1 MVFSSNIFLFF
12 FLPIFLVAYFL
23 TPRKFRNYT
32 LLLFSIVFYA
42 YGAPD
47 FVFLLVGECIVNY
60 YVVRAMVKRNPEG
73 LTDRMGGKTENG
85 KRKTILCAI
94 SIILS
99 LGLLLYFKYANFMM
113 ENLNGI
119 LGWFHH
125 EPVSWMKVALPIGI
139 SFFTFQSITY
149 TLDVYRGVTPPSQK
163 LTDYVLYIMM
173 FPQLIA
179 GPIVNYNSVAAQL
192 VERDS
197 TMEDRVLGFYRF
209 VIGLA
214 KKVLIANTLA
224 VYADQVF
231 DMNYSDLSSGTAW
244 LAALSYTMQ
253 IYFDFSGYSDMAIG
267 LGKMMGFRFPENF
280 NNPYTSHNIT
290 EFWKR
295 WHITLGNFIMNYLYI
310 PLGGNRK
317 GKGRM
322 YFNLWLCFLLS
333 GLWHGASWNF
343 VLWGAYHGLFICLD
357 KLLNGK
363 RNPKGLTDRM
373 GGKTENGKR
382 SVLRSPFSVP
392 FTFLIVLIGWV
403 LFRVEGIAPIGDFY
417 QAMFSFRSGD
427 FVRADSQYWFVL
439 ALALVFSF
447 LTLTKGG
454 LRLQELVFADH
465 YTPRRSWIMF
475 AITLVLLILSAGS
488 LCVSNFNPFIYFRF

>member
-12 FLPIFLVAYFL
+12 FLPIFLIAYFV
-23 TPRKFRNYT
+23 TPQKFRNYT
-32 LLLFSIVFYA
+32 LLLFSLIFYA

-47 FVFLLVGECIVNY
+47 FVFLLVGECIINY
-60 YVVRAMVKRNPEG
+60 FLVRSMAKAE
-73 LTDRMGGKTENG
+73 KTG
-85 KRKTILCAI
+85 TKKLLCAL
-94 SIILS
+94 SIVMA
-99 LGLLLYFKYANFMM
+99 LGLLLYFKYANFFM
-113 ENLNGI
+113 ENLNVI
-119 LGWFHH
+119 MGWAHH

-149 TLDVYRGVTPPSQK
+149 TIDVYRGTTPPSQK

-192 VERDS
+192 VSRTS
-197 TMEDRVLGFYRF
+197 TMEDRVVGFYRF
-209 VIGLA
+209 VIGLG

-224 VYADQVF
+224 AYADQVF
-231 DMNYSDLSSGTAW
+231 GMNYSDLATGTAW
-244 LAALSYTMQ
+244 IGILSYTFQ

-280 NNPYTSHNIT
+280 NDPYTSRSVT

-295 WHITLGNFIMNYLYI
+295 WHMTLGNFIMNYLYI

-343 VLWGAYHGLFICLD
+343 VLWGAFHGLFICAD
-357 KLLNGK
+357 KLFLKNALKKIGTI
-363 RNPKGLTDRM
+363 P
-373 GGKTENGKR
+373 
-382 SVLRSPFSVP
+382 SVII
-392 FTFLIVLIGWV
+392 TFFLVAMGWV
-403 LFRVEGIAPIGDFY
+403 LFRVNTAADAGGFY
-417 QAMFSFRSGD
+417 QALFAFKDGMTVAGD
-427 FVRADSQYWFVL
+427 SHFWCIF
-439 ALALVFSF
+439 ALAVVFSF
-447 LTLTKGG
+447 FTLTKAGQK
-454 LRLQELVFADH
+454 LQDNIFADS
-465 YTPRRSWIMF
+465 YSKPLSWTMF
-475 AITLVLLILSAGS
+475 AITLILFILSAGS
-488 LCVSNFNPFIYFRF
+488 LCVSDFNPFIYFRF

>member
-12 FLPIFLVAYFL
+12 FLPIFLIAYFI
-23 TPRKFRNYT
+23 TPKKFRNYT
-32 LLLFSIVFYA
+32 LLLFSLVFYA

-60 YVVRAMVKRNPEG
+60 YIVKAMCRADGSSTTK
-73 LTDRMGGKTENG
+73 K
-85 KRKTILCAI
+85 KILCGL
-94 SIILS
+94 SIFMA
-99 LGLLLYFKYANFMM
+99 LGLLLYFKYANFFM
-113 ENLNGI
+113 ENLNTI
-119 LGWFHH
+119 LGWTHH
-125 EPVSWMKVALPIGI
+125 EPIDWMKVALPIGI

-149 TLDVYRGVTPPSQK
+149 TLDVYRGVTPPSKK

-192 VERDS
+192 VERTS
-197 TMEDRVLGFYRF
+197 TMEDRVVGFYRF

-224 VYADQVF
+224 AFADQVF
-231 DMNYSDLSSGTAW
+231 AMNYAELATGTAW
-244 LAALSYTMQ
+244 IGILSYTFQ

-280 NNPYTSHNIT
+280 NDPYTSRSVT

-295 WHITLGNFIMNYLYI
+295 WHMTLGNFIMNYLYI

-343 VLWGAYHGLFICLD
+343 VLWGAFHGLFICAD
-357 KLLNGK
+357 KLFLKDLLKKLGK
-363 RNPKGLTDRM
+363 WPSVILTFFVVNM
-373 GGKTENGKR
+373 
-382 SVLRSPFSVP
+382 
-392 FTFLIVLIGWV
+392 GWV
-403 LFRVEGIAPIGDFY
+403 LFRVDTAADAGGFY
-417 QAMFSFRSGD
+417 QALFAFRGGETIFSDAMFWCTF
-427 FVRADSQYWFVL
+427 
-439 ALALVFSF
+439 ALAVAFSF
-447 LTLTKGG
+447 LTMFKGG
-454 LRLQELVFADH
+454 HGLQDKIFADH
-465 YTPRRSWIMF
+465 YSKPLSWTMF
-475 AITLVLLILSAGS
+475 TICLVLLVLSAGS
-488 LCVSNFNPFIYFRF
+488 LCVSDFNPFIYFRF

>member
-1 MVFSSNIFLFF
+1 MVFSSNLFLFF
-12 FLPIFLVAYFL
+12 FLPIFLIAYFI
-23 TPRKFRNYT
+23 TPKKFRNYT
-32 LLLFSIVFYA
+32 LLLFSLVFYA

-60 YVVRAMVKRNPEG
+60 YLVKAMCR
-73 LTDRMGGKTENG
+73 TDGSSTTK
-85 KRKTILCAI
+85 KKILCGL
-94 SIILS
+94 SIFMA
-99 LGLLLYFKYANFMM
+99 LGLLLYFKYANFFM
-113 ENLNGI
+113 ENLNTI
-119 LGWFHH
+119 LGWTHH
-125 EPVSWMKVALPIGI
+125 EPIGWMKVALPIGI

-149 TLDVYRGVTPPSQK
+149 TLDVYRGVTPPSKK

-192 VERDS
+192 VERTS

-224 VYADQVF
+224 AFADQVF
-231 DMNYSDLSSGTAW
+231 AMNYAELATGTAW
-244 LAALSYTMQ
+244 IGILSYTFQ

-280 NNPYTSHNIT
+280 NDPYTSRSVT

-295 WHITLGNFIMNYLYI
+295 WHMTLGNFIMNYLYI

-343 VLWGAYHGLFICLD
+343 VLWGAFHGLFICAD
-357 KLLNGK
+357 KLFLKDLLKKLGK
-363 RNPKGLTDRM
+363 WPSVILTFFVVNM
-373 GGKTENGKR
+373 
-382 SVLRSPFSVP
+382 
-392 FTFLIVLIGWV
+392 GWV
-403 LFRVEGIAPIGDFY
+403 LFRVDTAADAGGFY
-417 QAMFSFRSGD
+417 QALFAFRGGETIFSDAMFWCTF
-427 FVRADSQYWFVL
+427 
-439 ALALVFSF
+439 ALAVAFSF
-447 LTLTKGG
+447 LTMFKGG
-454 LRLQELVFADH
+454 QGLQDKIFADH
-465 YTPRRSWIMF
+465 YSKPLSWTMF
-475 AITLVLLILSAGS
+475 TICLVLLVLSAGS
-488 LCVSNFNPFIYFRF
+488 LCVSDFNPFIYFRF

>member
-12 FLPIFLVAYFL
+12 FLPIFLIAYFI
-23 TPRKFRNYT
+23 TPHKFRNYT
-32 LLLFSIVFYA
+32 LLLFSLVFYA

-47 FVFLLVGECIVNY
+47 FVFLLVGECVVNY
-60 YVVRAMVKRNPEG
+60 FLVRGMAQAE
-73 LTDRMGGKTENG
+73 KTG
-85 KRKTILCAI
+85 AKKLLCA
-94 SIILS
+94 LS
-99 LGLLLYFKYANFMM
+99 VIMALGLLFYFKYANFFM
-113 ENLNGI
+113 ENLNAL
-119 LGWFHH
+119 LGWMHQ
-125 EPVSWMKVALPIGI
+125 EPVGWMKVALPIGI

-149 TLDVYRGVTPPSQK
+149 TIDVYRGTTPASQK

-192 VERDS
+192 VERSS

-214 KKVLIANTLA
+214 KKVLIANTMAL
-224 VYADQVF
+224 YADQVF
-231 DMNYSDLSSGTAW
+231 GMDYGNMASGTAW
-244 LAALSYTMQ
+244 IGILAYTFQ

-280 NNPYTSHNIT
+280 NDPYTSRSVT

-295 WHITLGNFIMNYLYI
+295 WHMTLGNFIMNYLYI

-343 VLWGAYHGLFICLD
+343 VLWGAFHGFFICAD
-357 KLLNGK
+357 KLFLKNALK
-363 RNPKGLTDRM
+363 
-373 GGKTENGKR
+373 KTGTIP
-382 SVLRSPFSVP
+382 SVII
-392 FTFLIVLIGWV
+392 TFFLVAMGWV
-403 LFRVEGIAPIGDFY
+403 LFRVDTAADAGAYY
-417 QAMFSFRSGD
+417 QALFAIKGGLTVAGD
-427 FVRADSQYWFVL
+427 AQFWCTF
-439 ALALVFSF
+439 ALAVVFSF
-447 LTLTKGG
+447 LTLSPLGQK
-454 LRLQELVFADH
+454 LQDNIFADS
-465 YTPRRSWIMF
+465 YSKPLSWTMF
-475 AITLVLLILSAGS
+475 AITLVLFILSAGS
-488 LCVSNFNPFIYFRF
+488 LCVSDFNPFIYFRF

>member
-12 FLPIFLVAYFL
+12 FLPIFLIAYFV
-23 TPRKFRNYT
+23 TPKKFRNYT

-60 YVVRAMVKRNPEG
+60 FLVRGMA
-73 LTDRMGGKTENG
+73 KTE
-85 KRKTILCAI
+85 KAKTKKLLCAF
-94 SIILS
+94 SIVMA
-99 LGLLLYFKYANFMM
+99 LGLLLYFKYANFFM
-113 ENLNGI
+113 ENLNAV
-119 LGWFHH
+119 LGWVHH
-125 EPVSWMKVALPIGI
+125 EPIGWMKVALPIGI

-149 TLDVYRGVTPPSQK
+149 TLDVYRGTTPPSHK

-179 GPIVNYNSVAAQL
+179 GPIVNYNSVATQL
-192 VERDS
+192 VERTS
-197 TMEDRVLGFYRF
+197 TMEDRVVGFYRF

-214 KKVLIANTLA
+214 KKVLIANTMA
-224 VYADQVF
+224 AYADQVF
-231 DMNYSDLSSGTAW
+231 GMNYGDLATGTAW
-244 LAALSYTMQ
+244 IGILAYTFQ

-280 NNPYTSHNIT
+280 NDPYTSRSVT

-295 WHITLGNFIMNYLYI
+295 WHMTLGNFIMNYLYI

-343 VLWGAYHGLFICLD
+343 VLWGAFHGFFICAD
-357 KLLNGK
+357 KLFLKNALK
-363 RNPKGLTDRM
+363 
-373 GGKTENGKR
+373 KTGTIP
-382 SVLRSPFSVP
+382 SVII
-392 FTFLIVLIGWV
+392 TFFLVAMGWV
-403 LFRVEGIAPIGDFY
+403 LFRVDTAADAGAYY
-417 QAMFSFRSGD
+417 QALFAFEGGLT
-427 FVRADSQYWFVL
+427 VAGDSQFWCVFVL
-439 ALALVFSF
+439 AVVFSF
-447 LTLTKGG
+447 LTLVPFGQ
-454 LRLQELVFADH
+454 RLQDRIFADS
-465 YTPRRSWIMF
+465 YSKPLSWTMF
-475 AITLVLLILSAGS
+475 AVALVLLILSAGS
-488 LCVSNFNPFIYFRF
+488 LCVSDFNPFIYFRF

>member
-12 FLPIFLVAYFL
+12 FLPIFLIAYFV
-23 TPRKFRNYT
+23 TPQKFRNYT
-32 LLLFSIVFYA
+32 LLLFSLIFYA

-47 FVFLLVGECIVNY
+47 FVFLLVGECIINY
-60 YVVRAMVKRNPEG
+60 FLVRGM
-73 LTDRMGGKTENG
+73 TKTE
-85 KRKTILCAI
+85 KTGTKKLLCAL
-94 SIILS
+94 SIVMA
-99 LGLLLYFKYANFMM
+99 LGLLLYFKYANFFM
-113 ENLNGI
+113 ENLNVI
-119 LGWFHH
+119 MGWAHH

-149 TLDVYRGVTPPSQK
+149 TIDVYRGTTPPSQK

-192 VERDS
+192 VSRTS
-197 TMEDRVLGFYRF
+197 TMEDRVVGFYRF
-209 VIGLA
+209 VIGLG

-224 VYADQVF
+224 AYADQVF
-231 DMNYSDLSSGTAW
+231 GMNYGDLATGTAW
-244 LAALSYTMQ
+244 IGILSYTFQ

-280 NNPYTSHNIT
+280 NDPYTSRSVT

-295 WHITLGNFIMNYLYI
+295 WHMTLGNFIMNYLYI

-343 VLWGAYHGLFICLD
+343 VLWGAFHGLFICAD
-357 KLLNGK
+357 KLFLKNALKKIGTI
-363 RNPKGLTDRM
+363 P
-373 GGKTENGKR
+373 
-382 SVLRSPFSVP
+382 SVII
-392 FTFLIVLIGWV
+392 TFFLVAMGWV
-403 LFRVEGIAPIGDFY
+403 LFRVNTAADAGGFY
-417 QAMFSFRSGD
+417 QALFAFKDGMTVAG
-427 FVRADSQYWFVL
+427 DSQFWCVFVL
-439 ALALVFSF
+439 SIIFSF
-447 LTLTKGG
+447 LTLTQAGQK
-454 LRLQELVFADH
+454 LQDKIFADS
-465 YTPRRSWIMF
+465 YSKPLSWTMF
-475 AITLVLLILSAGS
+475 AITLVLFILSAGS
-488 LCVSNFNPFIYFRF
+488 LCVSDFNPFIYFRF

>member
-1 MVFSSNIFLFF
+1 MIFSSNIFLFF
-12 FLPIFLVAYFL
+12 FLPIFLIAYFV
-23 TPRKFRNYT
+23 TPQKFRNYT

-47 FVFLLVGECIVNY
+47 FVFLLVGECIINY
-60 YVVRAMVKRNPEG
+60 YLVKAMGRCSDGVHTVSTK
-73 LTDRMGGKTENG
+73 K
-85 KRKTILCAI
+85 KWLCAL
-94 SIILS
+94 SIIMA
-99 LGLLLYFKYANFMM
+99 LGLLLYFKYANFFM
-113 ENLNGI
+113 ENLNTI
-119 LGWFHH
+119 LGWTHH
-125 EPVSWMKVALPIGI
+125 EPIGWMKVALPIGI

-149 TLDVYRGVTPPSQK
+149 TIDVYRGTTPPCQK

-192 VERDS
+192 VERTS
-197 TMEDRVLGFYRF
+197 TMEDRVVGFYRF

-214 KKVLIANTLA
+214 KKVLIANTMAL
-224 VYADQVF
+224 YADQVF
-231 DMNYSDLSSGTAW
+231 GMNYGDLATGTAW
-244 LAALSYTMQ
+244 IGILAYTFQ

-280 NNPYTSHNIT
+280 NDPYTSRNVT

-343 VLWGAYHGLFICLD
+343 VLWGAFHGFFICAD
-357 KLLNGK
+357 KLFLKNALKKIGTI
-363 RNPKGLTDRM
+363 P
-373 GGKTENGKR
+373 
-382 SVLRSPFSVP
+382 SVII
-392 FTFLIVLIGWV
+392 TFFLVAMGWV
-403 LFRVEGIAPIGDFY
+403 LFRVNTAADAGAYY
-417 QAMFSFRSGD
+417 QALFAFKGGLT
-427 FVRADSQYWFVL
+427 VAGDSQFWFTFVL
-439 ALALVFSF
+439 AVVFSF
-447 LTLTKGG
+447 LTLTKAGQ
-454 LRLQELVFADH
+454 RLQESIFADS
-465 YTPRRSWIMF
+465 YSKPLSWTMF
-475 AITLVLLILSAGS
+475 AITLVLFILSAGS
-488 LCVSNFNPFIYFRF
+488 LCVSDFNPFIYFRF

>member
-12 FLPIFLVAYFL
+12 FLPIFLIAYFI
-23 TPRKFRNYT
+23 TPHKFRNYT
-32 LLLFSIVFYA
+32 LLLFSLVFYA

-47 FVFLLVGECIVNY
+47 FVFLLVGECVINY
-60 YVVRAMVKRNPEG
+60 FLVRGMAQTE
-73 LTDRMGGKTENG
+73 KTG
-85 KRKTILCAI
+85 AKKLLCA
-94 SIILS
+94 LS
-99 LGLLLYFKYANFMM
+99 VIMALGLLFYFKYANFFM
-113 ENLNGI
+113 ENLNAL
-119 LGWFHH
+119 LGWMHQ
-125 EPVSWMKVALPIGI
+125 EPVGWMKVALPIGI

-149 TLDVYRGVTPPSQK
+149 TIDVYRGTTPASQK

-192 VERDS
+192 VERSS

-214 KKVLIANTLA
+214 KKVLIANTMAL
-224 VYADQVF
+224 YADQVF
-231 DMNYSDLSSGTAW
+231 GMDYGNMASGTAW
-244 LAALSYTMQ
+244 IGIFAYTFQ

-280 NNPYTSHNIT
+280 NDPYTSRSVT

-295 WHITLGNFIMNYLYI
+295 WHMTLGNFIMNYLYI

-343 VLWGAYHGLFICLD
+343 VLWGAFHGFFICAD
-357 KLLNGK
+357 KLFLKNALK
-363 RNPKGLTDRM
+363 
-373 GGKTENGKR
+373 KTGTIP
-382 SVLRSPFSVP
+382 SVII
-392 FTFLIVLIGWV
+392 TFFLVAMGWV
-403 LFRVEGIAPIGDFY
+403 LFRVDTAADAGAYY
-417 QAMFSFRSGD
+417 QALFAIKGGLTVAGD
-427 FVRADSQYWFVL
+427 AQFWCTF
-439 ALALVFSF
+439 ALAIVFSF
-447 LTLTKGG
+447 LTLSPLGQK
-454 LRLQELVFADH
+454 LQDNIFADS
-465 YTPRRSWIMF
+465 YSKPLSWTMF
-475 AITLVLLILSAGS
+475 AITLVLFILSAGS
-488 LCVSNFNPFIYFRF
+488 LCVSDFNPFIYFRF

>member
-12 FLPIFLVAYFL
+12 FLPIFLIAYFV
-23 TPRKFRNYT
+23 TPQKFRNYT
-32 LLLFSIVFYA
+32 LLLFSLVFYA

-60 YVVRAMVKRNPEG
+60 FLVRGMA
-73 LTDRMGGKTENG
+73 KTEKTST
-85 KRKTILCAI
+85 KRLLCG
-94 SIILS
+94 LS
-99 LGLLLYFKYANFMM
+99 VVMALGLLLYFKYANFFM
-113 ENLNGI
+113 ENLNAI
-119 LGWFHH
+119 LGWAHH
-125 EPVSWMKVALPIGI
+125 EPIGWMKVALPIGI

-149 TLDVYRGVTPPSQK
+149 TIDVYRGTTPPSQK

-192 VERDS
+192 VSRTS
-197 TMEDRVLGFYRF
+197 TMEDRTLGFYRF

-214 KKVLIANTLA
+214 KKVLIANTMAL
-224 VYADQVF
+224 YADQVF
-231 DMNYSDLSSGTAW
+231 GMNYGDLATGTAW
-244 LAALSYTMQ
+244 IGILAYTFQ

-280 NNPYTSHNIT
+280 NDPYTSRSVT

-295 WHITLGNFIMNYLYI
+295 WHMTLGNFIMNYLYI

-343 VLWGAYHGLFICLD
+343 VLWGAFHGLFICAD
-357 KLLNGK
+357 KLFLKNLLKKAGTV
-363 RNPKGLTDRM
+363 P
-373 GGKTENGKR
+373 
-382 SVLRSPFSVP
+382 SVVI
-392 FTFLIVLIGWV
+392 TFFLVAMGWV
-403 LFRVEGIAPIGDFY
+403 LFRVDTAADAGGFY
-417 QAMFSFRSGD
+417 QALFAFRDGLTVAGD
-427 FVRADSQYWFVL
+427 AQFWCVF
-439 ALALVFSF
+439 ALAIAFSF
-447 LTLTKGG
+447 LTLLPFGQ
-454 LRLQELVFADH
+454 RLQNSIFADH
-465 YTPRRSWIMF
+465 YSKPLSWTMF
-475 AITLVLLILSAGS
+475 AITLVLFVLSAGS
-488 LCVSNFNPFIYFRF
+488 LCVSDFNPFIYFRF

>member
-12 FLPIFLVAYFL
+12 FLPIFLIAYFI
-23 TPRKFRNYT
+23 TPHKFRNYT
-32 LLLFSIVFYA
+32 LLLFSLVFYA

-47 FVFLLVGECIVNY
+47 FVFLLVGECVINY
-60 YVVRAMVKRNPEG
+60 FLVRGMAQTE
-73 LTDRMGGKTENG
+73 KTG
-85 KRKTILCAI
+85 TKKLLCA
-94 SIILS
+94 LS
-99 LGLLLYFKYANFMM
+99 VIMALGLLFYFKYANFFM
-113 ENLNGI
+113 ENLNAL
-119 LGWFHH
+119 LGWMHQ
-125 EPVSWMKVALPIGI
+125 EPVGWMKVALPIGI

-149 TLDVYRGVTPPSQK
+149 TIDVYRGTTPASQK

-192 VERDS
+192 VERSS

-214 KKVLIANTLA
+214 KKVLIANTMAL
-224 VYADQVF
+224 YADQVF
-231 DMNYSDLSSGTAW
+231 GMDYGNMASGTAW
-244 LAALSYTMQ
+244 IGILAYTFQ

-280 NNPYTSHNIT
+280 NDPYTSRSVT

-295 WHITLGNFIMNYLYI
+295 WHMTLGNFIMNYLYI

-343 VLWGAYHGLFICLD
+343 VLWGAFHGFFICAD
-357 KLLNGK
+357 KLFLKNALK
-363 RNPKGLTDRM
+363 
-373 GGKTENGKR
+373 KTGTIP
-382 SVLRSPFSVP
+382 SVII
-392 FTFLIVLIGWV
+392 TFFLVAMGWV
-403 LFRVEGIAPIGDFY
+403 LFRVDTAADAGAYY
-417 QAMFSFRSGD
+417 QALFAIKGGLTVAGD
-427 FVRADSQYWFVL
+427 AQFWCTF
-439 ALALVFSF
+439 ALAIVFSF
-447 LTLTKGG
+447 LTLSPLGQK
-454 LRLQELVFADH
+454 LQDNIFADS
-465 YTPRRSWIMF
+465 YSKPLSWTMF
-475 AITLVLLILSAGS
+475 AITLVLFILSAGS
-488 LCVSNFNPFIYFRF
+488 LCVSDFNPFIYFRF